1 MVDMQAAINRV
12 ADHVAQSQRIT
23 TTQLQ
28 HLTAGGLTFRLEA
41 RPTPTSP
48 LPDLLGA
55 ATIEGIGS
63 GIGSGIG
70 LSRYASAQASVIA
83 TPIIR
88 TPSPPLA
95 VAAAVPAADAVDA
108 VNSVNS
114 IAVEPPRYCMCR
126 SIKTINSLWHEWTE
140 GLQGQPSIR
149 ELDSR
154 WRTRWRSG
162 RRSELQWY
170 SLRLEIIREI
180 ERTARSRRTS
190 EEMAIW
196 TLHHEQIRTGSSID
210 QFCKRLRASRKV
222 REAHAAS

>member
-88 TPSPPLA
+88 TPSLPL
-95 VAAAVPAADAVDA
+95 AAAVPAADAMDA

-126 SIKTINSLWHEWTE
+126 SIKTISSL
-140 GLQGQPSIR
+140 
-149 ELDSR
+149 
-154 WRTRWRSG
+154 
-162 RRSELQWY
+162 
-170 SLRLEIIREI
+170 
-180 ERTARSRRTS
+180 
-190 EEMAIW
+190 
-196 TLHHEQIRTGSSID
+196 
-210 QFCKRLRASRKV
+210 
-222 REAHAAS
+222 